1 MAKMIV
7 SFSVVPIGTGSP
19 SVSKYV
25 QRATQILKE
34 KGYRYKTGAGFTDVE
49 LDDYQQLADLL
60 QTIEKALADMGAQR
74 ILYTIKID
82 RRLDKELHIDEKIAK
97 AEATAERP

>member
-1 MAKMIV
+1 MAKMVV

-25 QRATQILKE
+25 QRATQVIREMGLK
-34 KGYRYKTGAGFTDVE
+34 YRTGAGFTDVE
-49 LDDYQQLADLL
+49 LDSYAQLAELL
-60 QTIEKALADMGAQR
+60 QRIERALAEMGAQR

-82 RRLDKELHIDEKIAK
+82 RRFDKELYIEEKVQKAEKI
-97 AEATAERP
+97 